1 MPHWFADWAV
11 AIYDNHYWQRRPQ
24 RPIMAQVIECEFGHA
39 QHDRAVGLLHLSP
52 PLRLCRPSPSAR
64 LDGRRWPSLG
74 RRALVDRRTSWSDVS
89 PEAVTRG
96 TGSIAR
102 SGDRSDD

>member
-39 QHDRAVGLLHLSP
+39 QHDRAVGPLHRRRLFAWAEHRRRLAWMDADSRAWCAACWWIAERHGGA
-52 PLRLCRPSPSAR
+52 PLRKR
-64 LDGRRWPSLG
+64 
-74 RRALVDRRTSWSDVS
+74 
-89 PEAVTRG
+89 
-96 TGSIAR
+96 
-102 SGDRSDD
+102 